1 MSDLQDKDK
10 ITCYGCL
17 THQFNQLAH
26 MDFGGCLYI
35 NFNNEESLSTNN
47 TKSKPIEE
55 NIQKNKYINNTKNR
69 LNL

>member
-1 MSDLQDKDK
+1 MSDLQVKDK

-55 NIQKNKYINNTKNR
+55 NIQKTNILITPKID
-69 LNL
+69 